1 MLVVRKGA
9 QSPVGREKAWAPG
22 GQVGGS
28 IARWMALGQHVVRR
42 QARPCHSPAGGEGA
56 DGHKGVWGE
65 GSLLL
70 AYPPSSSKLLLLG
83 PCLCSSRP
91 LSLQHDPHIQSVIQS
106 ENLPPRYLPTPLFS
120 VLISPVF
127 QPGPPQPG

>member
-42 QARPCHSPAGGEGA
+42 HARPCHSPAGGEGA

-70 AYPPSSSKLLLLG
+70 AYPALFLQAPPSGS
-83 PCLCSSRP
+83 
-91 LSLQHDPHIQSVIQS
+91 LSLLIQAPV
-106 ENLPPRYLPTPLFS
+106 
-120 VLISPVF
+120 SPA
-127 QPGPPQPG
+127 